1 MKVET
6 ETLMIN
12 YQINDQSI
20 SILNMTHDSA
30 ISTHFSVTVLSHLA
44 ELYNRDSVATSGLNH
59 PVHLLP
65 LTGEGVELKDV
76 VRVDVGTVIDVTA

>member
-1 MKVET
+1 MN
-6 ETLMIN
+6 I
-12 YQINDQSI
+12 Y
-20 SILNMTHDSA
+20 DSA
-30 ISTHFSVTVLSHLA
+30 ILAHSSVTELSHLA
-44 ELYNRDSVATSGLNH
+44 VVHNRDSVGLSGLDH